1 MRRTLIL
8 LAHAAVGWALCFA
21 TIGIGMA
28 LTTERTALVV
38 HAVTAPVYFA
48 GVSAHYFT
56 RFGVTAPVPTAAVF
70 TGFVIAT
77 DYLLVALV
85 ILRSLEMFTSVLG
98 TWIPF
103 ALIFLATWLTGES
116 ITRQATRRST
126 VPTLPSAQDHL
137 GRNRKRGA
145 GEP

>member
-28 LTTERTALVV
+28 LTTDRTALVV

-56 RFGVTAPVPTAAVF
+56 RFGFTAPVPTAAVF

-103 ALIFLATWLTGES
+103 ALIFLATWLTGAS
-116 ITRQATRRST
+116 ITRGAARRPMAPATSVGTSPR
-126 VPTLPSAQDHL
+126 
-137 GRNRKRGA
+137 
-145 GEP
+145 